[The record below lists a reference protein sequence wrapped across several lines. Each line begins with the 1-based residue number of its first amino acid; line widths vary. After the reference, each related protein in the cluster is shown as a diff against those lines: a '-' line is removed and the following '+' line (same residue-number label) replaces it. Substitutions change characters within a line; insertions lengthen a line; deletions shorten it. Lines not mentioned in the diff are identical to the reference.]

1 MNWQDTMQDLTEKLQ
16 GWVEEAVL
24 ALPNLAMAVLV
35 FLAFYIASKLVGKG
49 LRRLLERTPAPRQI
63 RGLVVNL
70 SRIAVL
76 VTGLFIA
83 LGVLD
88 LDKTVTSL
96 LAGAGIIGLAL
107 GFAFQDMAAN
117 FMAGVYMAFARP
129 IRVGDIIETNDHT
142 GTVER
147 VDLRSMRLRSPQG
160 QIIMIPNKS
169 VFENPLIN
177 YSVLG
182 QRRIDLECGVAYG
195 DELEK
200 AAEVAKQAVAGVEGR
215 DEARDVELYYT
226 EFGGSSINFVVRF
239 WIPFSRQ
246 PDYLEARSQAI
257 QRLKVA
263 FDEAGVSIPYPIR
276 TLDFGVVGGEKLSEA
291 LPAGLFDGR
300 SDAGGGSGGE
310 TGRREG

>member
-1 MNWQDTMQDLTEKLQ
+1 MNWQDTMQDLTEKVQ

-24 ALPNLAMAVLV
+24 ALPNLVMAVLV
-35 FLAFYIASKLVGKG
+35 FLLFYVASKLVAKG

-76 VTGLFIA
+76 VTGLFVA

-107 GFAFQDMAAN
+107 GFAFQDMASN

-129 IRVGDIIETNDHT
+129 IRVGDIVETNDHL

-169 VFENPLIN
+169 VFENPVVN
-177 YSVLG
+177 YTVLG
-182 QRRIDLECGVAYG
+182 QRRVDLECGVAYG
-195 DELEK
+195 DDLPR
-200 AAEVAKQAVAGVEGR
+200 AAQVAKEAVAGVEGR
-215 DEARDVELYYT
+215 DEDRDVELFYT
-226 EFGGSSINFVVRF
+226 EFGGSSVNFVVRF

-246 PDYLEARSQAI
+246 PDVLEARSQAI
-257 QRLKVA
+257 QPTRWLRRMPLS
-263 FDEAGVSIPYPIR
+263 GV
-276 TLDFGVVGGEKLSEA
+276 
-291 LPAGLFDGR
+291 GR
-300 SDAGGGSGGE
+300 EMSGNLE
-310 TGRREG
+310 RID